1 MTNCAKAYAGRSKPA
16 RTKGRV
22 AVYGAAAAAL
32 VDVIDL

>member
-1 MTNCAKAYAGRSKPA
+1 MTDYAKAYAGRSSPA
-16 RTKGRV
+16 PTVRRV